1 LKFFYCTEGLNFFNH
16 LEGIKSSAM
25 LGLGLPPVSV
35 MRDKIREKKAVE
47 INRNFFAVQKIQK
60 FKIILPN

>member
-1 LKFFYCTEGLNFFNH
+1 
-16 LEGIKSSAM
+16 M

-35 MRDKIREKKAVE
+35 MRDKVREKKAVE